1 MAKEEPL
8 QRGKEVMAISQ
19 AAKASLARMTAA
31 EKKSL
36 SKAARILADAELMGF
51 RRAAEIMRWCKK

>member
-1 MAKEEPL
+1 
-8 QRGKEVMAISQ
+8 MAISK
-19 AAKASLARMTAA
+19 AAKARLARMTAA